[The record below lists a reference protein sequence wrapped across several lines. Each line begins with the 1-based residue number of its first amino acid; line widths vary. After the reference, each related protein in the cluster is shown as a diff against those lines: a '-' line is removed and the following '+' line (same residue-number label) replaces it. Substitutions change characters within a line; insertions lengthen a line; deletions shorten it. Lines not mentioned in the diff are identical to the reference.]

1 MWRTEAII
9 HIFQFGAYFIVQYT
23 ENETKLASP
32 PHHIIQIIVLILPF
46 TLNL

>member
-23 ENETKLASP
+23 ENETKLP

-46 TLNL
+46 TLHL